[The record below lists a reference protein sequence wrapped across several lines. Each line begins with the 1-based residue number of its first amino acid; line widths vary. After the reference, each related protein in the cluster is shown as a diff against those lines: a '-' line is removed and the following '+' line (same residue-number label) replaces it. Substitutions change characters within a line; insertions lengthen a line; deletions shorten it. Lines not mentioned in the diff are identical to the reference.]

1 MAEMRLDA
9 KQMALLAASALL
21 LGSLA
26 AWGMHRLSRGRRARS
41 FPLVRPAGPEAMDTP
56 PEDWDIV
63 DEQSDASF
71 PASDPPG
78 NY

>member
-26 AWGMHRLSRGRRARS
+26 AWGMYRLSHRRLARS
-41 FPLVRPAGPEAMDTP
+41 FPLVRPAGAEAMDTP